1 METIL
6 VFSAITIAVLFLII
20 KASKSVIYDV
30 YMDKWCKIIDLAI
43 SHSIIYCLLQYAYGF
58 IQWTIRLNKFQR
70 YPYKNPFCILV
81 IIYCIISFII
91 LGTYYIK
98 ETKNEYG
105 ILKTVLFLLAIHILA
120 ILLVMLL
127 SPFKNFF

>member
-43 SHSIIYCLLQYAYGF
+43 SHSIIYCLLQYACG
-58 IQWTIRLNKFQR
+58 
-70 YPYKNPFCILV
+70 
-81 IIYCIISFII
+81 
-91 LGTYYIK
+91 
-98 ETKNEYG
+98 
-105 ILKTVLFLLAIHILA
+105 LLDLINSKDIHIK
-120 ILLVMLL
+120 IHFV
-127 SPFKNFF
+127 F